1 MSDVF
6 VSGSAAGPGPPG
18 HWRSV
23 FAMLFIY
30 VSAALMRAGFSFCP
44 SASGTR
50 REHWDKNVGNQC
62 LCKYLYGH

>member
-6 VSGSAAGPGPPG
+6 VSGSAAGPGPPS

-23 FAMLFIY
+23 FAMIY
-30 VSAALMRAGFSFCP
+30 TSAALMRAGFSFCP
-44 SASGTR
+44 SALGAR
-50 REHWDKNVGNQC
+50 MEHWDKNVGNQR